1 MEPAWSLDS
10 IWKNEHL
17 GIVQLNQR
25 GELVAVSDKWLSLYH
40 YEAHD
45 ITTLNIGDI
54 LSDRRQE
61 RESRSLLDEIFQH
74 KRRSYR
80 LTRKFRKKNG
90 GYFWGNVYVCAA
102 TDKAENVLGATAVV
116 VDISREKEL
125 EFRLRYLSSVD
136 PLCQIFNRRH
146 FFKLSEQAMLD
157 ARRDEAPLS
166 LLYIDI
172 DDFKKINDLYGHP
185 YGDEILVNFVRCV
198 KDILRVPD
206 IFARIGGEEFAVTL
220 SNASAPEAARIA
232 QRILD
237 HIAEMNAMHRPDELP
252 YSVSIGI
259 ATMRESDRGLDDLIR
274 RADQALYCA
283 KQAGKNRF
291 HTDLAG
297 C

>member
-1 MEPAWSLDS
+1 MEPAWSLDN
-10 IWKNEHL
+10 IWYNEHL
-17 GIVQLNQR
+17 GVVQVDKQGR
-25 GELVAVSDKWLSLYH
+25 LVAVSDKWLSLYE
-40 YEAHD
+40 YEEQDVPH
-45 ITTLNIGDI
+45 LCIGNI

-61 RESRSLLDEIFQH
+61 KESRSLLDEIFQK

-102 TDKAENVLGATAVV
+102 TDARDDVLGATAVV
-116 VDISREKEL
+116 IDISREKEL

-146 FFKLSEQAMLD
+146 FFKLSEQALLD

-172 DDFKKINDLYGHP
+172 DDFKRINDLYGHP
-185 YGDEILVNFVRCV
+185 YGDEILVDFTRCV

-220 SNASAPEAARIA
+220 SNADAEEAARVA
-232 QRILD
+232 QRIID
-237 HIAEMNAMHRPDELP
+237 HIAEMNTLRRPDEMP
-252 YSVSIGI
+252 YSVSIGV
-259 ATMRESDRGLDDLIR
+259 ATLRDSDKGLDELIQ
-274 RADQALYCA
+274 RADQALYRA
-283 KQAGKNRF
+283 KQEGKNRYC
-291 HTDLAG
+291 TDRD
-297 C
+297 